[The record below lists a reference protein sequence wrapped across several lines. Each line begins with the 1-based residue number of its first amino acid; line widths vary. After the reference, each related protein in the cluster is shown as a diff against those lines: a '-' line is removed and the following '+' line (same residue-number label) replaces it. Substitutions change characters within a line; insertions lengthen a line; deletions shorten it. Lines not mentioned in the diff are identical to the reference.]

1 MKATRRLAA
10 LSIFVPFLLVLASPA
25 VAIPLD
31 WYDYIIHDP
40 IEIEDNDDFVG
51 ASGVTG
57 GSGTPDDPYLIST
70 WDILPPPSMEIPT
83 AIRISNTT
91 VSVLIE
97 YVHVQHAR
105 YGILLQNVTNVTV
118 RSCLITHNEFGVSF
132 EQCSSCEILNSSLA
146 FNERAIRVLQST
158 NLVIWDNDYE
168 DNSAVIVYSEP
179 ATIVW
184 WVVIS
189 VVLLGGILAVL
200 LYTMRRNFSAR
211 RKPAFRIGAR
221 LAAIGLI
228 LLLDF
233 YQIAPYLERSF
244 GNGAV
249 SWHYYVILTGIVVL
263 FSVIFTVFAIIYR
276 TKWIEP
282 KLP

>member
-1 MKATRRLAA
+1 MKEPSWIAVCLILVPLLLA
-10 LSIFVPFLLVLASPA
+10 IASPA
-25 VAIPLD
+25 RAIPLD

-40 IEIEDNDDFVG
+40 IDIEDNGDFVG
-51 ASGVTG
+51 ASGVNG

-70 WDILPPPSMEIPT
+70 WDILPPSSMEVPT
-83 AIRISNTT
+83 AIKISNTT

-118 RSCLITHNEFGVSF
+118 RSCLITHNEFGVSL
-132 EQCSSCEILNSSLA
+132 EQSTSCEILNSSLA
-146 FNERAIRVLQST
+146 FNERAIRMLQCTDIVL
-158 NLVIWDNDYE
+158 WDNDFE

-184 WVVIS
+184 WVVILA
-189 VVLLGGILAVL
+189 VLLGGILVVL
-200 LYTMRRNFSAR
+200 LHAIRRNFSAR
-211 RKPAFRIGAR
+211 KKPAYRIGAR
-221 LAAIGLI
+221 SAAIGLI

-233 YQIAPYLERSF
+233 YQVAPYLERSF
-244 GNGAV
+244 GNGSM
-249 SWHYYVILTGIVVL
+249 SWHYYVVLTGITVL
-263 FSVIFTVFAIIYR
+263 FSLMFTLFALIYR
-276 TKWIEP
+276 SKWVES